1 MLFDKVLDELL
12 LRLIPLI
19 FEQSFP
25 SFKTGILEENLH
37 WLSNDKSRLCA
48 FLLSALQSMNPQP
61 CALKKSIL
69 DVTAAV
75 VKFTSCCASVKKEQ
89 RYTSPIEK
97 LHQYS
102 LLPLAIQR
110 STHRR

>member
-37 WLSNDKSRLCA
+37 WLSNDKSRLSRLLPFRTSFHEPTALCPQKVNTRRDGCSCEIH
-48 FLLSALQSMNPQP
+48 FLL
-61 CALKKSIL
+61 C
-69 DVTAAV
+69 
-75 VKFTSCCASVKKEQ
+75 FC
-89 RYTSPIEK
+89 EK
-97 LHQYS
+97 GTEVHLSH
-102 LLPLAIQR
+102 
-110 STHRR
+110 